1 MAGLRRFES
10 ESSTLFPRLF
20 DAAGRSCEKKTKNR
34 KVGGGGEG
42 GKTIYN
48 FKHRIAKTAGMI
60 VLNSGGVVRGYT
72 NWGSLLLP
80 ARAKKHQ
87 ATHHFGH
94 YFIMRFDSSGKT
106 QQVIRTTLGLD
117 PRMVKFSVIK
127 LGHRLDQVDKVGGK
141 EWKFSFMP

>member
-1 MAGLRRFES
+1 
-10 ESSTLFPRLF
+10 
-20 DAAGRSCEKKTKNR
+20 
-34 KVGGGGEG
+34 
-42 GKTIYN
+42 
-48 FKHRIAKTAGMI
+48 MI

-106 QQVIRTTLGLD
+106 QQVVRTTLGLD
-117 PRMVKFSVIK
+117 PRMVKFSVIQ

-141 EWKFSFMP
+141 EWKFSLTL